1 MSDCAAGHAKPRY
14 LPRLTIDSLT
24 YHHQRSSLSSMS
36 SSTRASI
43 ASSVSSDSS
52 SVDSF
57 FVYCVYDFEAA
68 DADQLSFR
76 SNEILEPA
84 LLRRLDQQNVDL
96 SRDACGAGVRV
107 SRHLRRVLT
116 APAVQRSG

>member
-1 MSDCAAGHAKPRY
+1 
-14 LPRLTIDSLT
+14 
-24 YHHQRSSLSSMS
+24 MS

-76 SNEILEPA
+76 SNEILEVVKQEESVSY
-84 LLRRLDQQNVDL
+84 RH
-96 SRDACGAGVRV
+96 RV
-107 SRHLRRVLT
+107 IYSTVS
-116 APAVQRSG
+116 ANYSC